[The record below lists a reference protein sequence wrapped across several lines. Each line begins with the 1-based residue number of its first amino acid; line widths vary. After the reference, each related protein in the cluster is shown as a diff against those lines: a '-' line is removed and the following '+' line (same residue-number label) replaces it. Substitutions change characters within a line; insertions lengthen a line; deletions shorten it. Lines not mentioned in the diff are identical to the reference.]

1 MIKLID
7 GGRNLQT
14 LAKDFTLSLKE
25 NIAGPFDVTG
35 DVSLGL

>member
-1 MIKLID
+1 MIELID

-14 LAKDFTLSLKE
+14 LAEDLALSLEE